1 MKVGDLI
8 KERKYP
14 EVGLIVEI
22 KLATSNHCGYRD
34 HFGYRVIPLGKHSPD
49 QWDGGWFSQEYIESM
64 CEVVSESR

>member
-22 KLATSNHCGYRD
+22 KFATSNHCGYRD
-34 HFGYRVIPLGKHSPD
+34 ESGYRIIPLGKMTLAH
-49 QWDGGWFSQEYIESM
+49 WDGGWFSQDFVESH
-64 CEVVSESR
+64 CEVVSEGR